1 MLSRT
6 RESILKFCNYS
17 DPESQMAL
25 GSSILLVHFNMA
37 YSAVLLVTHDTDLL
51 DKGTGP
57 LFYGMHQASSFASS
71 ELH

>member
-1 MLSRT
+1 
-6 RESILKFCNYS
+6 
-17 DPESQMAL
+17 MAL